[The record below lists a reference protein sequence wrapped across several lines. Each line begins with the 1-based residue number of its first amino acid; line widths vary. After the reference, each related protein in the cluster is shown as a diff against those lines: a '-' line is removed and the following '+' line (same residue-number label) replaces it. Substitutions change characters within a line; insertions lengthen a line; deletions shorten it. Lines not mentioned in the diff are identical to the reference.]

1 MFNYTYLL
9 YIFYSYISTDSN
21 SETLNTLKKRN
32 RGKVKISKIS
42 STVNQCKIIMFKIIS
57 CLIFVARDTR
67 ITTGQYIISYTRA
80 ITIFA

>member
-9 YIFYSYISTDSN
+9 SIFYSYISTD

-42 STVNQCKIIMFKIIS
+42 STVNQCK
-57 CLIFVARDTR
+57 
-67 ITTGQYIISYTRA
+67 
-80 ITIFA
+80 